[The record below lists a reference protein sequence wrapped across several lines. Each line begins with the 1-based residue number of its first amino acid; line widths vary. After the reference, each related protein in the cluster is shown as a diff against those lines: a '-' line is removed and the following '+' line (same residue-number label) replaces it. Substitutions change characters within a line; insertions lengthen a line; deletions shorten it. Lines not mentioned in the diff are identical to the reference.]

1 MRKCLCIIITVLVM
15 TEMIEVNSHAGNFTN
30 TNMYCKI
37 HLEILKKNY
46 KPDDEDW
53 ELLVKKANEDAISE
67 WNKSKSA
74 LDKETIRNLEKW
86 GHRDKEALIIK
97 NDSIFFRVFY
107 PEMSFDATVSR
118 GKLKEILG
126 ELLQY
131 RKINNTVKKVFDK
144 MAQHNKE
151 LYFLMV
157 SDEEQRIRIIPYGKE
172 DYKRFGSK
180 AK

>member
-1 MRKCLCIIITVLVM
+1 M
-15 TEMIEVNSHAGNFTN
+15 TEMVELNSHGGTFTN
-30 TNMYCKI
+30 TNMYRKTY
-37 HLEILKKNY
+37 LEIVNKDY

-74 LDKETIRNLEKW
+74 LDKDTRRNLEKW
-86 GHRDKEALIIK
+86 GHRDKEPLIVK
-97 NDSIFFRVFY
+97 CDSIFFRVYY
-107 PEMSFDATVSR
+107 PEMSFDATVSHR
-118 GKLKEILG
+118 KLKEILG

-157 SDEEQRIRIIPYGKE
+157 SDEKKRIRIIPYGKE
-172 DYKRFGSK
+172 DYKRFGTK